1 MLIRNALETDIPA
14 LAELYGKMYDTLGD
28 CGFPYALDTE
38 TLADVLKTLCKSRLC
53 CLLTAEEEGKA
64 VGFISAAL
72 LRLDRKLKN
81 EDSAPVGIVND
92 VFVLPELRGRG
103 VAAALCDAA
112 EDWMRENGA
121 KTVRAEVVSG
131 NRGALGF
138 WKKRGCTDLY
148 TVVSRGL

>member
-1 MLIRNALETDIPA
+1 MLIRNALESDVPVIG
-14 LAELYGKMYDTLGD
+14 ELYEKMYDTLRD
-28 CGFPYALDTE
+28 CGFPYALDAE
-38 TLADVLKTLCKSRLC
+38 ALADVLKTLCKSRLC
-53 CLLTAEEEGKA
+53 CLLAAEDESRI

-81 EDSAPVGIVND
+81 EDSAPVGIIND

-103 VAAALCDAA
+103 IASALCDAA
-112 EDWMRENGA
+112 EDWMRESGA

-131 NRGALGF
+131 NTGAFGF
-138 WKKRGCTDLY
+138 WKKRGCSDLY